1 MAERWRHCAEK
12 ALLLADWA
20 GTPQIRVLQA
30 LCLIM
35 NYQEGKAAYPAAG
48 NTGSLSCSGRTP
60 GSKLVSLTLPISISE
75 LAFYIWLASTVRI
88 AQWAYVPVFTFEG
101 PM

>member
-1 MAERWRHCAEK
+1 LVRRAVPALYNLHAKDIEAMAERWRHCAEK

-20 GTPQIRVLQA
+20 GTPQVRVLQA

-48 NTGSLSCSGRTP
+48 NTGS
-60 GSKLVSLTLPISISE
+60 
-75 LAFYIWLASTVRI
+75 
-88 AQWAYVPVFTFEG
+88 
-101 PM
+101 